1 MKLQSIAMSKYWK
14 INLEF
19 EYIGKDTPQRNH
31 MAEVGFATIGG
42 RGRAMMHY
50 ANVPM
55 DSRCMVRNEDLM
67 TATRIY
73 GLTVVVT
80 SDKTDT
86 IYEY

>member
-1 MKLQSIAMSKYWK
+1 
-14 INLEF
+14 
-19 EYIGKDTPQRNH
+19 
-31 MAEVGFATIGG
+31 
-42 RGRAMMHY
+42 MMHY